1 MKYISLSSSQGNAY
15 YLLSTANMV
24 GKDMGMSVEQ
34 RQRIVNEMKS
44 KDYANLCEVFTR
56 EFGSVIQLVD

>member
-1 MKYISLSSSQGNAY
+1 MKYISLSSPQGNAY

-24 GKDMGMSVEQ
+24 GKDMGLSVEE

>member
-1 MKYISLSSSQGNAY
+1 
-15 YLLSTANMV
+15 
-24 GKDMGMSVEQ
+24 
-34 RQRIVNEMKS
+34 VNEMKS

>member
-1 MKYISLSSSQGNAY
+1 MKYISLSSPQGNAY

-24 GKDMGMSVEQ
+24 GKDMGMSTEE

>member
-1 MKYISLSSSQGNAY
+1 MKYISLSSPQGNAY